1 MNDTLSKVQSTN
13 STSATAVTY
22 LSNPQSFK
30 KFEKLYLSVRKKEAR
45 LYPDELVKRLP
56 FINPRHPLE
65 GEWKIRATSAKN
77 FIGYLKQ
84 KLKSLT
90 ILDLGCGNGW
100 FANSLS
106 KELDCHV
113 TALDIN
119 EKELKQGIRVFGN
132 TAKIS
137 FVYGNIFEDILSK
150 SKFDVILLASSVQ
163 YFSDLNQ
170 LLNQLKTLLF
180 SDGEIHII
188 DSPFYSEVNII
199 SARSRTQGYYNSLGF
214 PEMSDHYHH
223 HTFDSFQDF
232 TIEYLQS
239 TGSLF
244 QQIRKRISAR
254 FRPSFPWIKLTV
266 NST

>member
-1 MNDTLSKVQSTN
+1 MNDALSKVQSTYL
-13 STSATAVTY
+13 TSASAVTY
-22 LSNPQSFK
+22 LSKPQRFK
-30 KFEKLYLSVRKKEAR
+30 KFEELYLSVRESEER
-45 LYPDELVKRLP
+45 LYPDEIVKRLP
-56 FINPRHPLE
+56 FINPRHPLN

-100 FANSLS
+100 FANFLS
-106 KELDCHV
+106 NELDCHV

-119 EKELKQGIRVFGN
+119 EKELIQGIRVFGN

-137 FVYGNIFEDILSK
+137 FVYGNIFEDILPK
-150 SKFDVILLASSVQ
+150 SKFDAVLLASSVQ

-170 LLNQLKTLLF
+170 LLNQLKTSLR

-188 DSPFYSEVNII
+188 DSPFYSRDNII
-199 SARSRTQGYYNSLGF
+199 SAQSRTRDYYNSLGF

-223 HTFDSFQDF
+223 HTFDSFQGF
-232 TIEYLQS
+232 TVEYLQS
-239 TGSLF
+239 TGNLF

-266 NST
+266 NSY